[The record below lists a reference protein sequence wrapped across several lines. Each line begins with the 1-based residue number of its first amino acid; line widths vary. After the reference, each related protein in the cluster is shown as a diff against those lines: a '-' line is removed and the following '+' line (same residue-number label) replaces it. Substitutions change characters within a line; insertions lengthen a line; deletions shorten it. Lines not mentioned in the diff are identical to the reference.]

1 MTGFKDI
8 LVHVDASAAG
18 QVRLQRSAAL
28 AARHGARLNAL
39 YVRERSIAQ
48 QRRLKSSELGLV
60 PGAQASSLRASIENE
75 LDAQA
80 DTLRARLDELGREN
94 GIEVAWQAGDGR
106 ARFVVPQH
114 ARYADL
120 TLVGHDKQEDAD
132 LPEEYSFAETVL
144 FTTGRPVLIV
154 PQDMAGEEV
163 APESLGALGRK
174 VALAWNGSPSCAR
187 TLAAVLPL
195 IECADWTT
203 VLFIE
208 GGEPARPEQ
217 LPPEAVL
224 DHLRRHTGKVD
235 LCTLAP
241 TGTPMGDLLQGAA
254 LDQGA
259 DLLIAGAHGRPMLW
273 EKLLGSVT
281 RTLLTDMKLPLVMCG

>member
-1 MTGFKDI
+1 MKGFKDI
-8 LVHVDASAAG
+8 LVHVDASVAG
-18 QVRLQRSAAL
+18 QVRLQRSADL

-60 PGAQASSLRASIENE
+60 PGGQASSLRASIENE

-80 DTLRARLDELGREN
+80 GCLRARLDELGRAY
-94 GIEVAWQAGDGR
+94 GIEVAWQAGEGR

-120 TLVGHDKQEDAD
+120 TIVGHDTQEDAD

-154 PQDMAGEEV
+154 PQDAAEEDV
-163 APESLGALGRK
+163 DLESVGTLGRK
-174 VALAWNGSPSCAR
+174 VALAWNGSPACAR
-187 TLAAVLPL
+187 TLSAALPL
-195 IECADWTT
+195 IERADWTT
-203 VLFIE
+203 VLIVE
-208 GGEPARPEQ
+208 GDEPARPER
-217 LPPEAVL
+217 LPLEAVL
-224 DHLRRHTGKVD
+224 DHLRRHTDKVD
-235 LCTLAP
+235 LCALAP
-241 TGTPMGDLLQGAA
+241 TGTPMGDLLQSGA

-281 RTLLTDMKLPLVMCG
+281 RTLLTEMKLPLAMCG